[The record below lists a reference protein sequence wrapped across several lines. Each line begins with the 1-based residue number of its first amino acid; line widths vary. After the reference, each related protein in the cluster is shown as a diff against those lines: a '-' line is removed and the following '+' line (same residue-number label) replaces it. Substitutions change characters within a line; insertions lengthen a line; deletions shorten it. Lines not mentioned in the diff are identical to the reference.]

1 MKGLIY
7 EEMSKK
13 LDSLISEE
21 RENKSSNIPKS

>member
-7 EEMSKK
+7 EEMFKK

-21 RENKSSNIPKS
+21 RENKSSNILKL